1 MTDSDN
7 ATDGAGNS
15 EPGLAVVRSFYD
27 AVAAEDLDAVLDL
40 LDPQVE
46 WRAPESLP
54 WGGTFH
60 GHEGVRDFFAKVV
73 DQPAEF
79 GREVQ
84 AYLPA
89 GDRVAVVLRLFGRR
103 KVGDGEFNVLEIH
116 IWTIR
121 DGRLVDFDGTFDTAT
136 VLRAL
141 QLEPRG

>member
-1 MTDSDN
+1 MTGRANMTEAAS
-7 ATDGAGNS
+7 NS
-15 EPGLAVVRSFYD
+15 EPGLDVLRGFYD
-27 AVAAEDLDAVLDL
+27 AVAAGDVDAVLDL

-60 GHEGVRDFFAKVV
+60 GHDGVREFFARVI

-84 AYLPA
+84 EYLDA
-89 GDRVAVVLRLFGRR
+89 GDRVVVLLRTFGRR
-103 KVGDGEFNVLEIH
+103 KDGDGEFDVLEIH
-116 IWTIR
+116 VWTVR
-121 DGRLVDFDGTFDTAT
+121 HGKLVDFDGTFDTAT

-141 QLEPRG
+141 QLQPRA

>member
-15 EPGLAVVRSFYD
+15 NPGLAVVRGFYD

-84 AYLPA
+84 GYLPA
-89 GDRVAVVLRLFGRR
+89 GDRVAVLLRLFGRR

-116 IWTIR
+116 VWTIR

-141 QLEPRG
+141 ELEPRG